1 MGQGFFVSW
10 KTHVIY
16 SIVITEHDVFG
27 TSPVHGHDDDCS
39 EDDGEDNEDGDE
51 EVEVH
56 VQGGEGAHELHVT
69 VLLRRDKVKR
79 QEREAGRCP
88 P

>member
-16 SIVITEHDVFG
+16 STVIFEHDVFG
-27 TSPVHGHDDDCS
+27 TSPVHGHYDDCS
-39 EDDGEDNEDGDE
+39 EDDGEDDEDSDE

-56 VQGGEGAHELHVT
+56 V
-69 VLLRRDKVKR
+69 
-79 QEREAGRCP
+79 
-88 P
+88 

>member
-1 MGQGFFVSW
+1 MGLGFFVSW
-10 KTHVIY
+10 KTHVVN
-16 SIVITEHDVFG
+16 SIVIFELDGFC

-39 EDDGEDNEDGDE
+39 EDDGEDDEDGDE

-69 VLLRRDKVKR
+69 VLLRRIKMKK

>member
-16 SIVITEHDVFG
+16 SIVIFEHDVFG

-56 VQGGEGAHELHVT
+56 VQGGEGADELHVT
-69 VLLRRDKVKR
+69 VLLRRDKVKK
-79 QEREAGRCP
+79 QEEEAGRSP

>member
-39 EDDGEDNEDGDE
+39 EDDGEDDEDGDE

-79 QEREAGRCP
+79 QEREAGRSP